1 MVVTGHT
8 LGEIDTIVPCEELI
22 VDLGQMDRGS
32 HKKWRLIFML
42 FFRGYYV
49 IFLKSGVYFYIS
61 L

>member
-42 FFRGYYV
+42 FFLEV
-49 IFLKSGVYFYIS
+49 IMLFS
-61 L
+61 